1 MLPATILDLREDP
14 FMEEITLVVG
24 LVVHQAVHL
33 NWLLGVALEVR
44 HAADQEVM
52 QAEVHRAVTLVALP
66 EVGLAVQE
74 EVDQAA
80 QYKAPS
86 TVELEVQRD
95 MDLVVH
101 NQAVQCVMGLQ
112 AQPEVDPVALYT
124 VQLAVQQEAGQEAHH
139 TAGLVVQ
146 SGRALQVQ

>member
-1 MLPATILDLREDP
+1 
-14 FMEEITLVVG
+14 MEEVTLIVD

-33 NWLLGVALEVR
+33 AWLLGVALEVQ

-52 QAEVHRAVTLVALP
+52 PVEVHNTVTLVALR
-66 EVGLAVQE
+66 EVVQAVQP

-80 QYKAPS
+80 QCKAPS
-86 TVELEVQRD
+86 TVEPVVQQD

-101 NQAVQCVMGLQ
+101 NRAVQCVMALQ
-112 AQPEVDPVALYT
+112 AQSEVDPVALYT

-139 TAGLVVQ
+139 IAGLVVR
-146 SGRALQVQ
+146 SGRVLPVQ